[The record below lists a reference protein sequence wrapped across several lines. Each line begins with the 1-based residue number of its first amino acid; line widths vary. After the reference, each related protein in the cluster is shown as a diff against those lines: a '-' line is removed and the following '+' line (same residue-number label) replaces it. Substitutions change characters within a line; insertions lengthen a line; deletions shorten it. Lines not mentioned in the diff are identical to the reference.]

1 MNSYERVM
9 ATVEGRK
16 ADCVPRIPILMHFAA
31 RYVDA
36 SYGDFCLD
44 HHVKAEAN
52 RRLVLDFG
60 FDQLDVMSDPWTE
73 TTAFGGAIEYLA
85 DAVPRCG
92 QPLEFSKNLSL
103 LEKPD
108 PARSPRMVNTIET
121 IASFKRFG
129 WKTYSITGWVEGPAA
144 EASDLRGVT
153 PFMID
158 LIDDEPFALD
168 LMELCTAV
176 AIDFAEAQIGAG
188 ADTIGVGDAVVSQ
201 ISPAMYER
209 LVAPFQKRLFDRI
222 HEAGGLVRLH
232 ICGDINAHLPV
243 IAGLGVD
250 IVDCDSM
257 VDMGR
262 ARRILGPKV
271 TLTGNLDPVQAV
283 MRSTPE
289 RIRRA
294 LRIVHETVGDP
305 WFVNGGCEIPAGT
318 PHENLRALCEPIAV
332 L

>member
-9 ATVEGRK
+9 AIIEGRK

-31 RYVDA
+31 RYITA
-36 SYGDFCLD
+36 SYGDFCRD
-44 HHVKAEAN
+44 HNVKVRAN
-52 RRLVLDFG
+52 RKLVDDFG

-73 TTAFGGAIEYLA
+73 TTAFGGAIEYLD

-92 QPLEFSKNLSL
+92 QPLESSKEIAL
-103 LEKPD
+103 LDKPD
-108 PARSPRMVNTIET
+108 PAHSARMAYTLRT
-121 IASFKRFG
+121 IASYREFG

-144 EASDLRGVT
+144 EASDLRGVSR
-153 PFMID
+153 FMID
-158 LIDDEPFALD
+158 LIDDEPFARD
-168 LMELCTAV
+168 LMDLCTNVAV
-176 AIDFAEAQIGAG
+176 DFARAQIGAG

-232 ICGDINAHLPV
+232 ICGDINAHLPI

-257 VDMGR
+257 IDMKK
-262 ARRILGPKV
+262 ARKILGQAV
-271 TLTGNLDPVQAV
+271 VLTGNLDPVNAV
-283 MRSTPE
+283 MKSTPDK
-289 RIRRA
+289 IRRDLRA
-294 LRIVHETVGDP
+294 LYETVGDP

-318 PHENLRALCEPIAV
+318 PHENLRALCEPIPI